1 MQIDILGSCV
11 CRDLFR
17 YMPEELYS
25 VERCIGNIPI
35 STLYEKRVSLEKRGI
50 DLSGLSKYN
59 YRMLKIQMGRS
70 AVSLLKKSEA
80 NVLILDLADECMKRF
95 VNEEISKCGIAFQE
109 EEQGI
114 IEEGFSEY
122 GESMIMDALELNWEE
137 LEEKYRRFAL
147 DLVKTEENPN
157 GYYAENIVVLETYYA
172 EKKVGNSRW
181 DLTSAAG
188 RI

>member
-59 YRMLKIQMGRS
+59 
-70 AVSLLKKSEA
+70 
-80 NVLILDLADECMKRF
+80 
-95 VNEEISKCGIAFQE
+95 
-109 EEQGI
+109 
-114 IEEGFSEY
+114 
-122 GESMIMDALELNWEE
+122 
-137 LEEKYRRFAL
+137 
-147 DLVKTEENPN
+147 
-157 GYYAENIVVLETYYA
+157 
-172 EKKVGNSRW
+172 
-181 DLTSAAG
+181 
-188 RI
+188 